1 MAARKP
7 AKTVA
12 FNNEYYIIVRVII
25 LVVSDFSRP
34 LLLMLNFFS
43 FATKQTTPEASLEAA
58 SSSQKIGHQPVQTLI
73 ARKTAMSFWDSV
85 TTGAQNAAETT
96 KLVSIVR
103 LLFSF
108 SIFSHSLSRSP
119 LSRVIRKRRR

>member
-12 FNNEYYIIVRVII
+12 FNNKYDIIVRVII
-25 LVVSDFSRP
+25 LVASDSRV
-34 LLLMLNFFS
+34 LCRCRCVYFFS
-43 FATKQTTPEASLEAA
+43 FAYNRGRVA
-58 SSSQKIGHQPVQTLI
+58 SQKFATISVQTLL

-108 SIFSHSLSRSP
+108 SFFKSLSP
-119 LSRVIRKRRR
+119 LSRVIRKRR